1 MAREIAQMNKTTV
14 IKYLKYS
21 RGIDDEIKIKRNIV
35 EDLEMCYDTS
45 AAVNYDGMPK
55 GQNHIS
61 NPTEKVAMNIPDYVR
76 KEIREYTEE
85 IEQLQKLKCEIVK
98 EVLRLS
104 LKQKQVIMMFYF
116 QDLRWVQI
124 ADLLHYSER
133 QCKNIRNEA
142 VERLLVI
149 FQNNKTIRDF
159 KIKE

>member
-1 MAREIAQMNKTTV
+1 MARETAQMNKTTV

-61 NPTEKVAMNIPDYVR
+61 NPTEKIAMNIPDYVR

>member
-1 MAREIAQMNKTTV
+1 MARETAQMNKTTV

-55 GQNHIS
+55 RQNHIS
-61 NPTEKVAMNIPDYVR
+61 NPTEKAAMNIPDYVR

-149 FQNNKTIRDF
+149 FQNNKIISNF